1 MWDHVAVTT
10 SISRWGRA
18 TPTAGALAA
27 VFALLSGLAAPASAA
42 AAPTPLLVRGGQGGG
57 SAVANLEAWGVGQ
70 ERPVGPAEGG
80 AATGAAAPAVDGA
93 DAVVDGAPAAA
104 ASWVFRGAGWG
115 HSLGMSQ
122 FGAME
127 MAKDGWSASRILG
140 HYYTGT
146 TYDAVGDTQ
155 EIAANIL
162 HETPSVTATPSALVS
177 GGGAFTVRVSSSTSP
192 TMTGGLGDSVTFTR
206 SGTSVVVA
214 CASCDGAT
222 NLTGTTATLR
232 WDTVTTGDQTA
243 MTIGGT
249 RYRDGYTVVSLTP
262 SSSTTLEVVNRVRLH
277 DEYLDYLRE
286 MPWSWPVE
294 ALKAQAAAAR
304 GYALRNYQAGIR
316 SACACHVYDT
326 TSDQVYGGYPS
337 AGDLPYWG
345 GWRTAVRA
353 TGSASTGYVV
363 RDDGVVIQ
371 AYYSSSHGG
380 RSENNEDVWGGTPL
394 PYLRGVSDPWSL
406 RPSNPR
412 ASWMLTKSGSTVAGA
427 FGLADIA
434 RLDLRGRTVNGGV
447 GRATATSTAGAT
459 ATITGEQLRTRTG
472 IYSIAVRHL
481 TQRFGGDDRYA
492 VGAAVA
498 RSVAPSATSVVL
510 AAGDSSM
517 VDAAVSGPLVGTLAA
532 PLLLTRRGS
541 LPEPTVA
548 ELNRR
553 GSTVRTAYVVGGTGV
568 VSDAVVSS
576 LRARGLS
583 VVRVAGSDRYG
594 TSEAVA
600 RQIAA
605 RRTVTGIVVAGGDGL
620 PDALGAS
627 GAATAT
633 KEPILLTPASGL
645 ATPTRRALD
654 ATGATHARVVGGTS
668 VVGGAVVA
676 ELSARGM
683 VVNRLA
689 GADRYASSR
698 AVADFYRSRVPVT
711 NEVVLTSGA
720 DANLVDSLVA
730 GSRARLLVL
739 TRPTTLVE
747 SAARTLQETP
757 LLETVS
763 AVGGTSAVSA
773 AVLLAAARS

>member
-1 MWDHVAVTT
+1 M
-10 SISRWGRA
+10 
-18 TPTAGALAA
+18 
-27 VFALLSGLAAPASAA
+27 
-42 AAPTPLLVRGGQGGG
+42 
-57 SAVANLEAWGVGQ
+57 
-70 ERPVGPAEGG
+70 
-80 AATGAAAPAVDGA
+80 
-93 DAVVDGAPAAA
+93 
-104 ASWVFRGAGWG
+104 
-115 HSLGMSQ
+115 
-122 FGAME
+122 
-127 MAKDGWSASRILG
+127 
-140 HYYTGT
+140 
-146 TYDAVGDTQ
+146 
-155 EIAANIL
+155 
-162 HETPSVTATPSALVS
+162 
-177 GGGAFTVRVSSSTSP
+177 
-192 TMTGGLGDSVTFTR
+192 
-206 SGTSVVVA
+206 VVA

-337 AGDLPYWG
+337 ADDLPYWG
-345 GWRTAVRA
+345 GWRTAVRPP
-353 TGSASTGYVV
+353 GGRSTGYVV

-517 VDAAVSGPLVGTLAA
+517 VNAAVSGPLVGTLRGPAA
-532 PLLLTRRGS
+532 PH
-541 LPEPTVA
+541 PP
-548 ELNRR
+548 
-553 GSTVRTAYVVGGTGV
+553 
-568 VSDAVVSS
+568 
-576 LRARGLS
+576 
-583 VVRVAGSDRYG
+583 RVAGRADRG
-594 TSEAVA
+594 RAEPARLHRAHGLCRRGHRRGVRRGGLEPAGPRSQRRPGGRLRPLRHLRGRGEAD
-600 RQIAA
+600 
-605 RRTVTGIVVAGGDGL
+605 RRPPHRHGHRRRRG
-620 PDALGAS
+620 
-627 GAATAT
+627 
-633 KEPILLTPASGL
+633 
-645 ATPTRRALD
+645 RRASP
-654 ATGATHARVVGGTS
+654 TH
-668 VVGGAVVA
+668 
-676 ELSARGM
+676 SAP
-683 VVNRLA
+683 
-689 GADRYASSR
+689 
-698 AVADFYRSRVPVT
+698 RVP
-711 NEVVLTSGA
+711 
-720 DANLVDSLVA
+720 
-730 GSRARLLVL
+730 RR
-739 TRPTTLVE
+739 RP
-747 SAARTLQETP
+747 RN
-757 LLETVS
+757 
-763 AVGGTSAVSA
+763 
-773 AVLLAAARS
+773 RSC